1 MHRGLPCSDT
11 TTDSNVRSET
21 HRRSLF
27 SGNWLDGFDFFE
39 SGDYTN
45 T

>member
-1 MHRGLPCSDT
+1 LLKHDDRLRLEDFTPWSG
-11 TTDSNVRSET
+11 T

-27 SGNWLDGFDFFE
+27 SGSLIDDFGFLE